1 MSRQLLEL
9 ELILR
14 QLVLEHRRMIQLM
27 DAQQLAMKK
36 IDLKAMDEAT
46 NAQEACRLRIVTLEN
61 KRRGCVLQI
70 AKLHRMAGEP
80 KIQDLAKLDKNIG
93 PALLQLRDELR
104 KTMEDLGRRTHIV
117 GKLAGAVLG
126 HLNTVVRLIAGAV
139 EQAGLYTK
147 QGVPKVSARIGV
159 IEAVG

>member
-14 QLVLEHRRMIQLM
+14 QMVQEHRRMIQLV

-36 IDLKAMDEAT
+36 IDLKAMDDAT

-61 KRRGCVLQI
+61 KRRNCVLQI
-70 AKLHRMAGEP
+70 ARASRMLGEP
-80 KIQDLAKLDKNIG
+80 KIQELAKLDKNIG
-93 PALLQLRDELR
+93 PALLKLRDDLR
-104 KTMEDLGRRTHIV
+104 QAMDDLSRRTHV
-117 GKLAGAVLG
+117 AGRLAGAVLG